1 MSAVDFFRNFFEQEK
16 IGLYGF
22 LSLDDCKIIRPYLL
36 ERCSITGGTAV
47 VFAVPYYSPAA
58 QNEKRNVSL
67 YAVPRDYHLYFKE
80 LSQRFLAAAKKEFP
94 LSKFGFFSDHSPIDE
109 VNAAAKTGLG
119 IIGQNHLLITEEYSS
134 FIFLGEIVTDLELP
148 SCPRE
153 IRLCENCGLCSQA
166 CPVDLFLDGCLSA
179 LTQKKGELTEEE
191 KAKILTHGLAWG
203 CDRCQLAC
211 PHTKKAIENGT
222 VYSPVDFFCEKCLS
236 VLNVEELEKMPDEE
250 FNDRAYSW
258 RGKETILRNLK
269 LFEENKNQI

>member
-1 MSAVDFFRNFFEQEK
+1 MSAVDFFQNFFEQEK

-36 ERCSITGGTAV
+36 ERCGVTRGSAV
-47 VFAVPYYSPAA
+47 VFAVPYYSPAV

-80 LSQRFLAAAKKEFP
+80 LSQRFLTAAKKEFP
-94 LSKFGFFSDHSPIDE
+94 LSKFELFSDHSPIDE

-119 IIGQNHLLITEEYSS
+119 IIGRNHLLITEKYSS
-134 FIFLGEIVTDLELP
+134 FVFLGEIVTDLQLP
-148 SCPRE
+148 SDPCE
-153 IRLCENCGLCSQA
+153 IRLCEDCGLCSER
-166 CPVDLFLDGCLSA
+166 CPVDLSLEECLSA
-179 LTQKKGELTEEE
+179 LTQKKGELTEKE
-191 KAKILTHGLAWG
+191 KSKIRDHGLVWG

-211 PHTKKAIENGT
+211 PHTKKAIEDGT
-222 VYSPVDFFCEKCLS
+222 VYSPVEFFCEKCLP
-236 VLNVEELEKMPDEE
+236 ELKIDDMEKMTDED
-250 FNDRAYSW
+250 FCDRAYSW

>member
-36 ERCSITGGTAV
+36 ERCGITGGTAV